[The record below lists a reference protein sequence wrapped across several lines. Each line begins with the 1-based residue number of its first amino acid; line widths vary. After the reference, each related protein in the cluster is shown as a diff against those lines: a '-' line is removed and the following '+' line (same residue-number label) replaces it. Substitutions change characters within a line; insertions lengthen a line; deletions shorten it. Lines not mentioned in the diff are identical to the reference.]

1 MNLKNE
7 TEPVVSIIIL
17 NYNSGDLLKNC
28 IASILL
34 SDYKNFEIIVVD
46 NKSEDN
52 SQNFC
57 KEQYPQIKL
66 IQNSKNLGYCEGNNV
81 GIDSAKGEFIV
92 LLNPDTTVEKKWLMQ
107 LLEAYN
113 EKGDALFQPKLLVMD
128 EPTKINS
135 AGNMIHIF
143 GFGYSR
149 GKGEK
154 DNIEFNKSLQIGYA
168 SGACLFTSKK
178 ILEKIGN
185 LDPLLWAYHDDLEL
199 GWRALKQGINSYY
212 IPNAIVYHKESSSFK
227 WSKMKFFLLERNRH
241 YCLLTQYSKKT
252 FYKILPYLTITEIII
267 FFYYL
272 KKGLIVEKIKAYADI
287 IKNRK
292 KILQKYN
299 ELEKIRKVEDTQIID
314 NFQDEI
320 FVPIEVTSSRT
331 NNLFNQIIGKLAKK
345 ARKSISK

>member
-17 NYNSGDLLKNC
+17 NYNAGDLLKNC

-34 SDYKNFEIIVVD
+34 SEYKNYEIIVVD

-66 IQNSKNLGYCEGNNV
+66 IQNSKNLGYCEGNNI
-81 GIDSAKGEFIV
+81 GIGNAKGEFIV
-92 LLNPDTTVEKKWLMQ
+92 LLNPDTVVEKNWLMQ

-113 EKGDALFQPKLLVMD
+113 EKGDGLFQPKLLVMD

-154 DNIEFNKSLQIGYA
+154 DNI
-168 SGACLFTSKK
+168 
-178 ILEKIGN
+178 
-185 LDPLLWAYHDDLEL
+185 
-199 GWRALKQGINSYY
+199 
-212 IPNAIVYHKESSSFK
+212 
-227 WSKMKFFLLERNRH
+227 
-241 YCLLTQYSKKT
+241 
-252 FYKILPYLTITEIII
+252 
-267 FFYYL
+267 
-272 KKGLIVEKIKAYADI
+272 
-287 IKNRK
+287 
-292 KILQKYN
+292 
-299 ELEKIRKVEDTQIID
+299 
-314 NFQDEI
+314 
-320 FVPIEVTSSRT
+320 
-331 NNLFNQIIGKLAKK
+331 
-345 ARKSISK
+345 